1 MAATADGKWK
11 VVGGKSKKS
20 GEKRRALGESNVP
33 PTLSAITA
41 GVPIQSS
48 VYELGFEKI
57 MKKQNKEQVPPNS
70 SINSSEPQQNKKQQ
84 QNSGKSSKRNSGGST
99 VMVQGKFPT
108 LEEAIRAL
116 DLGEFHREMEK
127 SQSMFPE
134 NPHIWVMDL
143 ASYLNFKLQTV
154 KNDPLPLQQSH
165 DYPYC
170 LVSKELKTAIRS
182 VLSKAPSVLGLLV
195 DNCIRLMLEALEKP
209 TGDSVHGYRICIQ
222 AVLLDKPKAVTL
234 DLKKYLDMLRAQ
246 QSKPAK
252 CLTIMWVV
260 GQTGYVDLTEGL
272 KVWLGLMLPV
282 LGIKS
287 LSPYAIS
294 YLDRLLLMHS
304 NLTKGFGMI
313 GPKDFFPL
321 LDFAFM
327 PNNSLT
333 ASQQEQLRDLYPRLK
348 VLAFGGTPENTLHTY
363 FPSFLSRATPNCP
376 SAMRK
381 ELLHSLYE
389 CLNVDPLSF
398 SVWRQLYT
406 KHLPQS
412 SLLLQHLVVS
422 WQTTS
427 KPMRKAL
434 RETVQSFCVTNEEF
448 SSKDSHSNDIEVC
461 ESACQ
466 ALLQKMKGQGFPW
479 FRLCLIALIF
489 LSGFL
494 IHDVRTSG
502 SIQASSTM
510 RMLQQTGVLAVS
522 QQAWS
527 KVSHYTQHGHSWL
540 ERNVPVYYSQAVE
553 VLGPGLE
560 IIWEKSRYGAIYVA
574 QHFSTFF
581 VYLKDNLPGFIQWL
595 NAQIPDSVHQFIEYL
610 KELLLLL
617 YHRYLVPATVYCM
630 TTLQTAW
637 QQYVDSCNGEV
648 TWDCTRGHLTS
659 FTQSSWTFV
668 QNTTLAIKDWAVA
681 MISSH

>member
-1 MAATADGKWK
+1 MAASGDGKWK
-11 VVGGKSKKS
+11 VVGKSKKS
-20 GEKRRALGESNVP
+20 GDRRRALGESNVTP
-33 PTLSAITA
+33 SLAAVTA
-41 GVPIQSS
+41 GVPIKST
-48 VYELGFEKI
+48 VYELAFEKI
-57 MKKQNKEQVPPNS
+57 MKKQNKEQVPPSNV
-70 SINSSEPQQNKKQQ
+70 SEPQQNKKQQ
-84 QNSGKSSKRNSGGST
+84 QNGGKSTKRQTAGS
-99 VMVQGKFPT
+99 VVFSPGKFPT
-108 LEEAIRAL
+108 LEEALRAL
-116 DLGEFHREMEK
+116 DLADFQRDMDK
-127 SQSMFPE
+127 SQTMFPE

-143 ASYLNFKLQTV
+143 ASYLNYKLQTV
-154 KNDPLPLQQSH
+154 KNEPLPLQQSH

-170 LVSKELKTAIRS
+170 LVSKELKTIIRS
-182 VLSKAPSVLGLLV
+182 VLSKASSVLDLLV
-195 DNCIRLMLEALEKP
+195 DNCIRLMLEELDKP
-209 TGDSVHGYRICIQ
+209 AATGSVHGYRLCIQ

-234 DLKKYLDMLRAQ
+234 DLKKYLDILRTQ

-287 LSPYAIS
+287 LSPYAIA

-333 ASQQEQLRDLYPRLK
+333 ASQQDQLRDLYPRLK
-348 VLAFGGTPENTLHTY
+348 VLAFGATPENTLHTY

-376 SAMRK
+376 PAMRK
-381 ELLHSLYE
+381 ELQRSLYE

-412 SLLLQHLVVS
+412 SLLLQHLVTS
-422 WQTTS
+422 WDTTA
-427 KPMRKAL
+427 KPMRKAV

-448 SSKDSHSNDIEVC
+448 SAKSSHSKDIEVC

-466 ALLQKMKGQGFPW
+466 ALLQKMKGKGFPW
-479 FRLCLIALIF
+479 FRFCLITLVF

-494 IHDVRTSG
+494 IHDVRSSG
-502 SIQASSTM
+502 SIQASSSV
-510 RMLQQTGVLAVS
+510 RVLQQTGVLSAS

-527 KVSHYTQHGHSWL
+527 KVSQYAQHGHSWL
-540 ERNVPVYYSQAVE
+540 ERNVPVYYAQTVT

-560 IIWEKSRYGAIYVA
+560 IIWEKSRNGAIYVA
-574 QHFSTFF
+574 QIFSTYFI
-581 VYLKDNLPGFIQWL
+581 YLKENLPRFIQWL
-595 NAQIPDSVHQFIEYL
+595 HAQIPDSVYRFIEYL
-610 KELLLLL
+610 QELLLLL
-617 YHRYLVPATVYCM
+617 YHNYLVPATLYCM
-630 TTLQTAW
+630 AALQTAW
-637 QQYVDSCNGEV
+637 QQYVDSC
-648 TWDCTRGHLTS
+648 
-659 FTQSSWTFV
+659 
-668 QNTTLAIKDWAVA
+668 K
-681 MISSH
+681 

>member
-1 MAATADGKWK
+1 
-11 VVGGKSKKS
+11 
-20 GEKRRALGESNVP
+20 
-33 PTLSAITA
+33 
-41 GVPIQSS
+41 
-48 VYELGFEKI
+48 
-57 MKKQNKEQVPPNS
+57 
-70 SINSSEPQQNKKQQ
+70 
-84 QNSGKSSKRNSGGST
+84 
-99 VMVQGKFPT
+99 
-108 LEEAIRAL
+108 
-116 DLGEFHREMEK
+116 MEK
-127 SQSMFPE
+127 SQAVFPE

-143 ASYLNFKLQTV
+143 ASYLNYKLQTV

-170 LVSKELKTAIRS
+170 LVNKELKNMIRS
-182 VLSKAPSVLGLLV
+182 VLSKAPSVLNLLV
-195 DNCIRLMLEALEKP
+195 DNCIRSMLEELEKP
-209 TGDSVHGYRICIQ
+209 TAGDSVHGYQICIQ

-321 LDFAFM
+321 LDFAYM

-333 ASQQEQLRDLYPRLK
+333 VSQQEQLRDLYPRLK
-348 VLAFGGTPENTLHTY
+348 VLAFGATPENTLHTY

-412 SLLLQHLVVS
+412 SLLLQHVVTS
-422 WQTTS
+422 WETTS
-427 KPMRKAL
+427 RPMKKAV

-448 SSKDSHSNDIEVC
+448 SAKSSHSKDIEVC
-461 ESACQ
+461 QSACQ

-479 FRLCLIALIF
+479 FRLCLIALVF
-489 LSGFL
+489 LFGFL
-494 IHDVRTSG
+494 IGEITTADRRVVG
-502 SIQASSTM
+502 
-510 RMLQQTGVLAVS
+510 GVTAGMEQSVTLRPARAQLV
-522 QQAWS
+522 AE
-527 KVSHYTQHGHSWL
+527 
-540 ERNVPVYYSQAVE
+540 ERSPHSQAVE

-560 IIWEKSRYGAIYVA
+560 IIWEKSCNGAIYVA
-574 QHFSTFF
+574 QKFSTYFL
-581 VYLKDNLPGFIQWL
+581 YLKDNLPGFIQW
-595 NAQIPDSVHQFIEYL
+595 V
-610 KELLLLL
+610 
-617 YHRYLVPATVYCM
+617 
-630 TTLQTAW
+630 
-637 QQYVDSCNGEV
+637 
-648 TWDCTRGHLTS
+648 
-659 FTQSSWTFV
+659 SS
-668 QNTTLAIKDWAVA
+668 LDIL
-681 MISSH
+681 

>member
-1 MAATADGKWK
+1 
-11 VVGGKSKKS
+11 
-20 GEKRRALGESNVP
+20 
-33 PTLSAITA
+33 
-41 GVPIQSS
+41 
-48 VYELGFEKI
+48 

-333 ASQQEQLRDLYPRLK
+333 ASSSRTVAHTSSDSASVDALFRHADGVLPSRPKSPTRSLPVTLQQHQLEISTSCLFSQNSGNVYTTVHDELPVLTEHRSAGTAARPVPQAKGFGVRRYTREHVAHLLPILPVQGYTQLPFRYEKREVSVTKLTDISSWI
-348 VLAFGGTPENTLHTY
+348 VLAYRSLERT
-363 FPSFLSRATPNCP
+363 
-376 SAMRK
+376 
-381 ELLHSLYE
+381 LLHSLYE

-427 KPMRKAL
+427 KP
-434 RETVQSFCVTNEEF
+434 
-448 SSKDSHSNDIEVC
+448 
-461 ESACQ
+461 

-502 SIQASSTM
+502 SIQ
-510 RMLQQTGVLAVS
+510 G
-522 QQAWS
+522 
-527 KVSHYTQHGHSWL
+527 
-540 ERNVPVYYSQAVE
+540 
-553 VLGPGLE
+553 
-560 IIWEKSRYGAIYVA
+560 
-574 QHFSTFF
+574 
-581 VYLKDNLPGFIQWL
+581 
-595 NAQIPDSVHQFIEYL
+595 QF
-610 KELLLLL
+610 
-617 YHRYLVPATVYCM
+617 A
-630 TTLQTAW
+630 
-637 QQYVDSCNGEV
+637 
-648 TWDCTRGHLTS
+648 
-659 FTQSSWTFV
+659 
-668 QNTTLAIKDWAVA
+668 
-681 MISSH
+681 